1 MGTKRLW
8 LETAVTAVLS
18 LAIALLVFGPIANT
32 LNDALAEGDMLSTYV
47 NIDTWRGF
55 AFASTTQY
63 GYPFGMDLNFF
74 PTIDI
79 TQNTFASAILFLT
92 GSPFL
97 GINLLLVLSFPIVA
111 VLAYF
116 TIRLV
121 GLRGPLAIALAIAFT
136 MIPYHFGR
144 GLGHVYLA
152 TLYAAVTGV
161 ALALMI
167 GNGQL
172 TQWLK
177 GPRRGAVIV
186 MLVALVVV
194 TAWSGVYYAAFA
206 LILGAAALLWRLIQ
220 RDDLKTLA
228 VLAIPVVA
236 IGVLAV
242 IGFLP
247 SLFALNANPPFGAL
261 GQRMPYESVIL
272 AGVLAM
278 ALFPAPTSTLGLLQP
293 YNNALLDAI
302 GAAPAF
308 ENTTL
313 PNFGTFVSTGALI
326 VFLIGWAISRRSHPI
341 PPIYAYVAYLIV
353 VVVLFF
359 IPWGLNYFVAGIITP
374 QIRAWN
380 RLLPILLLLF
390 ILAGAAVLARTKF
403 SRTTVVTVTISVA
416 IIAVTITQGVLPFRS
431 TYAISVQETQKTTTA
446 ARSYTAAINAAVPQD
461 CAVLQLP
468 YVGFPEQGP
477 LPPELNDYEHFWQ
490 PLMNPEKSWSYGAA
504 RNTVGSVWASQL
516 PQVPTEAQLAVL
528 ADAGFCGIHLDRR
541 GFARN
546 NWNDVTTYL
555 TTQLGRPTAVGL
567 DGDWVFYAI
576 ADAALPTPPDTWSE
590 ALGRFFNPPRVEPD
604 PGTTTPRNSRLTD
617 YWWWMTSSKTAFAF
631 NTIDDQV
638 PISQV
643 VGEVRGPDCSNGSVM
658 LTLDVPGAQQQIE
671 LTPGANTSTPFAF
684 TLPTPVKAA
693 TLSVDTTA
701 KGCPVPRTT
710 DRVFGQLIN
719 VRAN

>member
-1 MGTKRLW
+1 MGTKRVW
-8 LETAVTAVLS
+8 LETAVTALLS
-18 LAIALLVFGPIANT
+18 LAIALLVFGPLAGD

-55 AFASTTQY
+55 AFASSTHY
-63 GYPFGMDLNFF
+63 GYPFGMDLNLF

-79 TQNTFASAILFLT
+79 TQNTFASAVLLLS

-97 GINLLLVLSFPIVA
+97 GMNLLLVLSFPIVA

-116 TIRLV
+116 TIQLV
-121 GLRGPLAIALAIAFT
+121 GLRGPLAIALAISFT

-172 TQWLK
+172 TRWLQ
-177 GPRRGAVIV
+177 GPRKVPVIV
-186 MLVALVVV
+186 MLAVLVVV

-220 RDDLKTLA
+220 RDNVKTLV
-228 VLAIPVVA
+228 VLAIPVAA
-236 IGVLAV
+236 IGILAV

-247 SLFALNANPPFGAL
+247 SLLALNANPPFGSL

-293 YNNALLDAI
+293 YNNALLKAV
-302 GAAPAF
+302 GAAPAL

-313 PNFGTFVSTGALI
+313 PNFGTIVTSGALV
-326 VFLIGWAISRRSHPI
+326 VFLVGWAIAKRSDPRRPL
-341 PPIYAYVAYLIV
+341 YAYLAYLIV

-390 ILAGAAVLARTKF
+390 ILGGAAVLARTKF
-403 SRTTVVTVTISVA
+403 SRPSAVTIVASVA
-416 IIAVTITQGVLPFRS
+416 IIAVTITQGVLPFRT
-431 TYAISVQETQKTTTA
+431 TYASSVQETQKTTTA
-446 ARSYTAAINAAVPQD
+446 ARSYAAAINDAVPQD

-490 PLMNPEKSWSYGAA
+490 PLTNPAKSWSYGVA
-504 RNTVGSVWASQL
+504 RNTAGSVWASQL
-516 PQVPTEAQLAVL
+516 PQVPTEVQIAVL

-546 NWNDVTTYL
+546 NWNDVTGYL
-555 TTQLGRPTAVGL
+555 TTRLGRPAAVDL
-567 DGDWVFYAI
+567 DGDWVFYALE
-576 ADAALPTPPDTWSE
+576 DFTLPTPPDTWNE
-590 ALGRFFNPPRVEPD
+590 ALIRFFAPPRIEPD

-617 YWWWMTSSKTAFAF
+617 YWWWMTSAKTAFEI
-631 NTIDDQV
+631 TGIDARV
-638 PISQV
+638 PISSV
-643 VGEVRGPDCSNGSVM
+643 RGEIRGPDCSNGSVV
-658 LTLDVPGAQQQIE
+658 LTLDTPGEQRQVE
-671 LTPGANTSTPFAF
+671 LTPNARSNTPFTF
-684 TLPTPVKAA
+684 TLPTPVNAA
-693 TLSVDTTA
+693 TLTVRTA
-701 KGCPVPRTT
+701 ATGCPVPRTT
-710 DRVFGQLIN
+710 DRVFGQLLN